1 MHFNTGEYAIFWRE
15 AVDRAEKESVVEE
28 LGHIFAQSGSVVV
41 AQYAGLTVAQLEDL
55 RNRLRVVGGTFR
67 VAKNRLAKLALKE
80 TNEGVGQD
88 MFTFPTGIAFAND
101 PIAAPKVVME
111 YIKAHDKLVVIG
123 GLIGKSVVDAKGIEQ
138 LSKMPSIQELRVK
151 LLGVLNAPGNKLVR
165 TLNEP
170 AGQFVRQLSV
180 PSRNLL
186 GVLQAYKASQ
196 ETS

>member
-1 MHFNTGEYAIFWRE
+1 M
-15 AVDRAEKESVVEE
+15 DRAEKESVVEE